1 MARRDE
7 GEMAP
12 TSEIHAR
19 SVGDPWEIHMSPR
32 VAACARSLLVLLLQY
47 TLSSYSFTKGGT
59 KNIHIINFIWVW
71 RVLGGDVLHTRAVDM
86 MMMVRVT

>member
-1 MARRDE
+1 MARQDE

-19 SVGDPWEIHMSPR
+19 SVGDPWEIHVST
-32 VAACARSLLVLLLQY
+32 CRSMRAVLTRTALTLLAL
-47 TLSSYSFTKGGT
+47 TLTNSKGGT

>member
-1 MARRDE
+1 MRAVLTRT
-7 GEMAP
+7 AL
-12 TSEIHAR
+12 T
-19 SVGDPWEIHMSPR
+19 
-32 VAACARSLLVLLLQY
+32 LLAL
-47 TLSSYSFTKGGT
+47 TLTNSKGGT

>member
-1 MARRDE
+1 MGD
-7 GEMAP
+7 P
-12 TSEIHAR
+12 CLHVSQHAR
-19 SVGDPWEIHMSPR
+19 GPYSYCS
-32 VAACARSLLVLLLQY
+32 Y